1 MYPYWV
7 HGNSEYKNA
16 NGVNKNIVATVNHNK
31 YKDVLLNHVLLKN
44 VFLNDCDIQWIR
56 LKEKS

>member
-44 VFLNDCDIQWIR
+44 VFLNDCDIQ
-56 LKEKS
+56 